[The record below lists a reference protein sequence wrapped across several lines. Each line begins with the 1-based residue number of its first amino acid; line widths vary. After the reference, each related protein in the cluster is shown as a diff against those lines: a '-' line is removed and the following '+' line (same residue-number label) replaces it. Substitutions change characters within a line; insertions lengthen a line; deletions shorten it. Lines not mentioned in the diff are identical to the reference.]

1 MLHKGENYHEYNAMV
16 FCLGQP
22 ENNTWNLLFENNI
35 VSRSDKQVYQVKGEK
50 F

>member
-16 FCLGQP
+16 FCLEQS
-22 ENNTWNLLFENNI
+22 ENSFLNLVFKDKI
-35 VSRSDKQVYQVKGEK
+35 VSRSEKQVQQVKRE